1 LAVPDQGLYS
11 EYGFDATEQARYALS
26 ATVKPAQ
33 KFTATAWRFRD
44 STGAMAMFQAR
55 RPAGAKY
62 SKLSDLT
69 ATTSDGVIFAHG
81 NYVFQFT
88 GNQPKPEDL
97 AAFYAQL
104 PKLDEAPLPALIEF
118 LPAKGLIPNSE
129 RYIVGP
135 VSLERFDPN
144 IAPSAAAFHLG
155 AEGQF
160 GKYQTPKGIVNL
172 LILNYPTPNLARER
186 SDALQKLPGM
196 VVKRTGPLVAVVSGG
211 ADPDEAE
218 RLLSGVQYNLNVT
231 WNEKAPGQD
240 LKMAA
245 NQLLAM
251 FALAGLIVLGSIV
264 MGIGFGGFRLIRRK
278 LGKKEEPDAM
288 ITLHLK

>member
-1 LAVPDQGLYS
+1 
-11 EYGFDATEQARYALS
+11 
-26 ATVKPAQ
+26 
-33 KFTATAWRFRD
+33 
-44 STGAMAMFQAR
+44 
-55 RPAGAKY
+55 
-62 SKLSDLT
+62 
-69 ATTSDGVIFAHG
+69 
-81 NYVFQFT
+81 
-88 GNQPKPEDL
+88 
-97 AAFYAQL
+97 
-104 PKLDEAPLPALIEF
+104 
-118 LPAKGLIPNSE
+118 
-129 RYIVGP
+129 
-135 VSLERFDPN
+135 
-144 IAPSAAAFHLG
+144 
-155 AEGQF
+155 
-160 GKYQTPKGIVNL
+160 
-172 LILNYPTPNLARER
+172 
-186 SDALQKLPGM
+186 M